1 MNTAARWTRAQSLGV
16 IAAAGLAC
24 ASAGCQ
30 QLGALRPSWFDNPRK
45 APPAPAAPVEP
56 KLSRKAQTERKFALA
71 RSLEQSGQLKQAV
84 VAYEMVLQADDKH
97 ARAHHRLAI
106 LRELDGQADKADEHF
121 QAALKQEPRNPELLC
136 DYGYSLYLRGQLPL
150 AEQQL
155 RAALAAAPEHAR
167 AHTNLGLIQARTG
180 RMAEAVAS
188 FQAAGCH
195 PASARANTA
204 FALMLEER
212 WNEAREQLE
221 AALAYDPASP
231 LLRDRLQELDAV
243 IAKAAALGPA
253 VAPAGHTAPAAPQV
267 ESLGAPVIKVSNLAP
282 AGGSAAHYAV
292 RDEEN

>member
-1 MNTAARWTRAQSLGV
+1 MKVAARFRLPGAVLV
-16 IAAAGLAC
+16 AGLVC

-30 QLGALRPSWFDNPRK
+30 QLGAYRPSWFSTARK
-45 APPAPAAPVEP
+45 APKEPPALDEP

-84 VAYEMVLQADDKH
+84 FAYEMVLQTDRKH
-97 ARAHHRLAI
+97 AGAHHRLAI

-121 QAALKQEPRNPELLC
+121 QAALKQEPQNAELLC
-136 DYGYSLYLRGQLPL
+136 DYGYSLYLRGQLPM

-167 AHTNLGLIQARTG
+167 AHSNLALIQARTG
-180 RMAEAVAS
+180 RIDAAVAS

-195 PASARANTA
+195 PASARANVA
-204 FALMLEER
+204 FALMLQER
-212 WNEAREQLE
+212 WNEAREQLD

-243 IAKAAALGPA
+243 IAKTAASGPA
-253 VAPAGHTAPAAPQV
+253 VAPASHAAPVAPQV
-267 ESLGAPVIKVSNLAP
+267 ESLGAPVVKVSGLAP
-282 AGGSAAHYAV
+282 AGGSAARYAV
-292 RDEEN
+292 RDEGN